1 MTREQLNMLESVVN
15 RTNIEIPVGL
25 IVDSPW
31 MPGYCGVNNIDF
43 YARPEV
49 WFDAYCKIK
58 ADFPEVIY
66 IPDWWCEY
74 GMATE
79 SSGFGCK
86 IDFYEDNLPAVHHI
100 IGGIDDTASIS
111 ALQVPDPRKNGL
123 MPLLLNLQRY
133 MQPRIREKG
142 EDIYIVSTRGPLT
155 IASHLMELTELL
167 VGIKEDGDAVHKI
180 LKCTTQLC
188 KNWLEAQLENVKDAK
203 GILVLDDVSGFL
215 NDEDY
220 KEFAHPYLKDIF
232 DTFANTM
239 HLFHNDTDNDVC
251 VPYLE
256 ELGVDLF
263 NFTHKKNVG
272 EIRKK
277 AGNKVALLGNVPPM
291 SMAKESPE
299 TVVEQTKAVIRDY
312 IAANGGDF
320 RGLIVSAGGGMPMGA
335 SYRNTRALID
345 AVAAFGKYSR

>member
-1 MTREQLNMLESVVN
+1 MNKKQWDILESVVN
-15 RTNIEIPVGL
+15 KTNTEIPVGL

-58 ADFPEVIY
+58 TDFPEVIY
-66 IPDWWCEY
+66 LPDWWSEY

-100 IGGIDDTASIS
+100 LSGIDDTAAIS

-133 MQPRIREKG
+133 MQPRIQERG

-167 VGIKEDGDAVHKI
+167 IGIKEEGDTVHKI
-180 LKCTTQLC
+180 LKCTTALC
-188 KNWLEAQLENVKDAK
+188 KNWLEAQLENVKNAK
-203 GILVLDDVSGFL
+203 GILVLDDVTGFL

-220 KEFAHPYLKDIF
+220 KEFAHPYLKEIF
-232 DTFANTM
+232 DAFGGTM

-256 ELGVDLF
+256 DMGVDIF
-263 NFTHKKNVG
+263 NFTHKKDIG

-291 SMAKESPE
+291 SMAKESAE
-299 TVVEQTKAVIRDY
+299 TVYKQTQEVIAKY
-312 IAANGGDF
+312 KAANNDDF
-320 RGLIVSAGGGMPMGA
+320 HGLIASLGGGMPMGA
-335 SYRNTRALID
+335 TYENTRAMID
-345 AVAAFGKYSR
+345 AVSGGCHE

>member
-1 MTREQLNMLESVVN
+1 MNQKQWDVLESVVN
-15 RTNIEIPVGL
+15 HTNTEIPVGL

-58 ADFPEVIY
+58 DDFPEVIY
-66 IPDWWCEY
+66 LPDWWCEY

-100 IGGIDDTASIS
+100 LSGIDDTAAIS

-133 MQPRIREKG
+133 MQPRIQERG

-167 VGIKEDGDAVHKI
+167 IGIKEEGETVHKI
-180 LKCTTQLC
+180 LKCTTALC
-188 KNWLEAQLENVKDAK
+188 KNWLEAQLENVKNAK
-203 GILVLDDVSGFL
+203 GILVLDDVTGFL

-220 KEFAHPYLKDIF
+220 REFAHPYLKEIF
-232 DTFANTM
+232 DTFGGTM

-256 ELGVDLF
+256 DMGVDIF
-263 NFTHKKNVG
+263 NFTHKKDIG

-291 SMAKESPE
+291 SMAKESPQ
-299 TVVEQTKAVIRDY
+299 TVYKQTQEVIAKY
-312 IAANGGDF
+312 KAANNGDF
-320 RGLIVSAGGGMPMGA
+320 HGLIASLGGGMPMGA
-335 SYRNTRALID
+335 TYENTRALID
-345 AVAAFGKYSR
+345 AVSGEHYE

>member
-1 MTREQLNMLESVVN
+1 MNKKQWDILESVVN
-15 RTNIEIPVGL
+15 KTNTEIPVGL

-43 YARPEV
+43 YARPEA

-58 ADFPEVIY
+58 TDFPEVIY
-66 IPDWWCEY
+66 LPDWWSEY

-100 IGGIDDTASIS
+100 LSGIDDAAAIS

-133 MQPRIREKG
+133 MQPRIQERG

-167 VGIKEDGDAVHKI
+167 IGIKEEGDTVHKI
-180 LKCTTQLC
+180 LKCTTALC
-188 KNWLEAQLENVKDAK
+188 KNWLEAQLENVKNAK
-203 GILVLDDVSGFL
+203 GILVLDDVTGFL

-220 KEFAHPYLKDIF
+220 KEFAHPYLKEIF
-232 DTFANTM
+232 DAFGGTM

-256 ELGVDLF
+256 DMGVDIF
-263 NFTHKKNVG
+263 NFTHKKDIG

-291 SMAKESPE
+291 SMAKESAE
-299 TVVEQTKAVIRDY
+299 TVYKQTQEVIAKY
-312 IAANGGDF
+312 KAANNSDF
-320 RGLIVSAGGGMPMGA
+320 HGLIASLGGGMPMGA
-335 SYRNTRALID
+335 TYENTRALID
-345 AVAAFGKYSR
+345 AVSGEHYE